1 MSYGLYV
8 NPQNGGKPFQL
19 DDSDCQMLTKLK
31 HVRLMLG
38 RLDIPFPKDEWVY
51 NKDKRAYYTPVPG
64 IGNYDAFLVVKKGTQ
79 SGYIPGLT
87 GAWPNWIDKAWLADG
102 GLYAAPKGSQVY
114 HVWDDP
120 YQEYFAFDVFGTPK
134 RTAADN
140 VYGIQLMGMN
150 GVTTLSDFTK
160 TGYCAWAGE
169 VYAPRYAGISVPGIN
184 IGDEYRYST
193 YARPKSGEAILTRMG
208 GSIRADRETTLQ
220 VAVFDHQP
228 NLSKMS
234 GWGVEIYNSRGQVTY
249 NTRYAPM
256 LGGQVLDGNKGGYS
270 KYARP
275 IYNIGTYGSYIRE
288 IIKESYFLN
297 ACGLKISGN
306 RYDVVSFGE
315 VAMGYQ
321 GIANGG
327 YGVINGVFNMHC
339 LDGDRYF

>member
-8 NPQNGGKPFQL
+8 NPQNGGKPFRL
-19 DDSDCQMLTKLK
+19 DESDCQMLTKLK
-31 HVRLMLG
+31 HVLFKEDAG
-38 RLDIPFPKDEWVY
+38 KAYPTGEWTL
-51 NKDKRAYYTPVPG
+51 NKDKKAWFTPVPG
-64 IGNYDAFLVVKKGTQ
+64 IERYDAFLVVKKGTQ
-79 SGYIPGLT
+79 SGEVGGLT
-87 GAWPNWIDKAWLADG
+87 GAWPAWIDKAWLADG
-102 GLYAAPKGSQVY
+102 GLYAWSLGSPVY

-120 YQEYFAFDVFGTPK
+120 YKEYFAFDVFGIPK
-134 RTAADN
+134 RTATDN
-140 VYGIQLMGMN
+140 SYGIQLTGMN

-160 TGYCAWAGE
+160 TGYCVWAGE
-169 VYAPRYAGISVPGIN
+169 VPAKRFTGISVPGIN

-193 YARPKSGEAILTRMG
+193 YARPKSGEVILTRMS
-208 GSIRADRETTLQ
+208 GSIRADRDTTLQ

-288 IIKESYFLN
+288 ITKDSYFLN

-339 LDGDRYF
+339 LDGNRYF